1 MKKSIKYA
9 GIAAATLLTVAPIA
23 APVVSQATTAQASE
37 ATTPEITNDN
47 ITTAVNALKGVMTDT
62 TYGDNSTNG
71 NYPAKLVQDTNY
83 DTKLS
88 VADFLALGM
97 TAGVSSSNAAVLADK
112 NVNATVKVYAVD
124 AAGNKYS
131 FNNYSALYDSVTSDN
146 GSIKYGYE
154 LTNSDKDGD
163 NTTTTKGTFTLTN
176 NNNYSEVK
184 ALNLAFTNPL
194 EVAYGSKTV
203 NTKLSTTIDATVK
216 DQNGDALELDSDN
229 QSAGVLY
236 KSLAGAKAANSSDVY
251 SDATFGDSDKTYYQ
265 PVTIV
270 LKDGK
275 LGNSTTTAADGTTST
290 TPVTATTVVNN
301 YIAGKDNYSVKVN
314 GSVLSATDA
323 KNMLSATAANSLT
336 FIREVH
342 VSENASWTTEDVKG
356 IVTTKG
362 DAAYYTLKDGNNK
375 TITNRALAKNT
386 AWQTNAVRT
395 DQNGNKQYRVGADEW
410 IDANNVTFSDKA
422 TDNNGEGAYTD
433 VKALNGKVVT
443 AGPSG
448 FVYPLFDDNGK
459 QVTNRAVAGDT
470 AWYTDKSAVNAD
482 GTTVYHVATGEW
494 LQGNNVTYS
503 AY

>member
-9 GIAAATLLTVAPIA
+9 GIAAATLLAVAPVA
-23 APVVSQATTAQASE
+23 APVVSNTTTVKAE
-37 ATTPEITNDN
+37 TTTPEITNDN
-47 ITTAVNALKGVMTDT
+47 ITTAVNELKGVMSDT

-71 NYPAKLVQDTNY
+71 NYPDKLTQDVNY
-83 DTKLS
+83 DKKLS
-88 VADFLALGM
+88 VADFLALKM
-97 TAGVSSSNAAVLADK
+97 TSGISASNANVLADT

-124 AAGNKYS
+124 ASGNKYS
-131 FNNYSALYDSVTSDN
+131 YNNYSALYDSVTSDN

-154 LTNSDKDGD
+154 LTYSDKDGD

-184 ALNLAFTNPL
+184 ALNLTFTNPL

-216 DQNGDALELDSDN
+216 DQNGNTLELDSDN

-236 KSLAGAKAANSSDVY
+236 KSLAGAKATDSSDVY

-275 LGNSTTTAADGTTST
+275 LGNSTTTTDGTTTS
-290 TPVTATTVVNN
+290 TPVTATSIVNN
-301 YIAGKDNYSVKVN
+301 YIAGKDNYSVNVN

-323 KNMLSATAANSLT
+323 KNMLSSTAANSLT

-342 VSENASWTTEDVKG
+342 VSQNASWTTEDVKG
-356 IVTTKG
+356 IVTTKS
-362 DAAYYTLKDGNNK
+362 DASYYTLKDGNNK

-395 DQNGNKQYRVGADEW
+395 DANGNKQYRVGGDEW
-410 IDANNVTFSDKA
+410 IDANNVTFSDKT
-422 TDNNGEGAYTD
+422 TDNNGEGAYTN
-433 VKALNGKVVT
+433 VKALNGVAKT

-482 GTTVYHVATGEW
+482 GVTVYHVATGEW
-494 LQGNNVTYS
+494 LQGNNVTYT